1 MPDVEKILRL
11 VEEGALTPD
20 EADEILASLTAD
32 QSPNNPRPAA
42 EPPDRPASEAP
53 PDSEAARH
61 LRVEITERGRRVVNL
76 RVPVNVASFAAGFVP
91 GLPDE
96 AAERIRTSIRA
107 GLRGPIVDIATDDGD
122 RVLIVNE

>member
-11 VEEGALTPD
+11 VEEGVLTAD
-20 EADEILASLTAD
+20 EADEILATLSRAHD
-32 QSPNNPRPAA
+32 DAGASAAASAPAGDDVRA
-42 EPPDRPASEAP
+42 G
-53 PDSEAARH
+53 H

-96 AAERIRTSIRA
+96 AAERIRSSIRA
-107 GLRGPIVDIATDDGD
+107 GLRGPIVDIATEDGD